1 MFEEFAH
8 FFQESIL
15 SDLKNGVNPQSK
27 NRVFH
32 ITRDNMYD
40 SNDLIPDDMPVA
52 AKAAKY
58 WAVIALANPTT
69 ANNTRIGT

>member
-1 MFEEFAH
+1 MFEEFNH

-27 NRVFH
+27 KRVFH

-40 SNDLIPDDMPVA
+40 SNDLIPDDMLFKTF
-52 AKAAKY
+52 KAS
-58 WAVIALANPTT
+58 L
-69 ANNTRIGT
+69 